1 MRKSNNKSSS
11 ELKHKVS
18 KMTMKSRIF
27 ASFILFSFVVIAV
40 MWISQTVFM
49 ESLYKRVRIY
59 ETKQCADRLS
69 SVAADETAEVA
80 QSLSEKY
87 SMCISVYMI
96 ANGRGTL
103 TAEAHTNYAC
113 FIHNVASDNLLS
125 KLYSRAIDA
134 GGEYTETVSLSSL
147 RGGKAESGSGESVL
161 IASVTANDGA
171 ERLVLLNTEIYPLSS
186 TVSTVRMM
194 LLFASIVLVVIAAV
208 MSILLS
214 RRLSRPVA
222 EMNREAGRLALGRY
236 DVNFTGGG
244 CRELDGLADTLN
256 HASHELAG
264 LDRMQ
269 KDLIANISH
278 DLRTPLTMISGYSE
292 MMRDIPGEM
301 TPENMQT
308 VIDETNRL
316 SSLVNDMLD
325 MSRFISGKQTLN
337 LTRFSLTEAV
347 RETVER
353 YSKLREREEYVID
366 FESDCEA
373 TVCAD
378 KTRIL
383 QVIYNLVNNAINY
396 TGDDRRV
403 LIRQSL
409 TEDGWCRIEVID
421 SGCGIPEADL
431 PFIWERYYKA
441 NEFHRRLQM
450 GTGLGLSIV
459 KNILALHGAR
469 FGVMSRVGHGSTF
482 WFELQTVKDGGN
494 F

>member
-1 MRKSNNKSSS
+1 MS
-11 ELKHKVS
+11 
-18 KMTMKSRIF
+18 MKSRIF
-27 ASFILFSFVVIAV
+27 VSFILFSAVVLAV
-40 MWISQTVFM
+40 MWLSQTVFM
-49 ESLYKRVRIY
+49 ESLYKRVRIH
-59 ETKQCADRLS
+59 ETEQCSQRLGAAAADDCAD
-69 SVAADETAEVA
+69 TA
-80 QSLSEKY
+80 QSLSDKY
-87 SMCISVYMI
+87 GICISVYRI
-96 ANGRGTL
+96 ENGHGTL
-103 TAEAHTNYAC
+103 TAQAHTNSAC
-113 FIHNVASDNLLS
+113 FIHNVASDNLLGG
-125 KLYSRAIDA
+125 LYAKAKNS
-134 GGEYTETVSLSSL
+134 GGEWRETVSLTPFHSS
-147 RGGKAESGSGESVL
+147 ADSGSSGESVL
-161 IASVTANDGA
+161 IASVTESGGE
-171 ERLVLLNTEIYPLSS
+171 ERLTLLNTEIYPLSS

-194 LLFASIVLVVIAAV
+194 LIFVSVILIITASV
-208 MSILLS
+208 MSVLLS
-214 RRLSRPVA
+214 RRLSRPVV
-222 EMNREAGRLALGRY
+222 EMSREASRLALGNY
-236 DVNFTGGG
+236 DVRFGGGG

-278 DLRTPLTMISGYSE
+278 DLRTPLTMIAGYSE

-316 SSLVNDMLD
+316 TSLVNDMLD

-337 LTRFSLTEAV
+337 VTRFSLTDAV

-353 YSKLREREEYVID
+353 YSKLREREGYTID
-366 FESDCEA
+366 FESDSNV

-409 TEDGWCRIEVID
+409 TEDSWCRIEVID

-441 NEFHRRLQM
+441 NEFHRRSQM

-469 FGVMSRVGHGSTF
+469 FGVISRVGEGSTF
-482 WFELQTVKDGGN
+482 WFELKTDDAASQS
-494 F
+494 